1 MTIKITTGAA
11 VFAAGLVSTLALS
24 LPASAQ
30 SDAEKFFAGKQI
42 NFLIGSAPGGG
53 YGIYGTALA
62 HHIGKHLPGQPTVV
76 GRNLEGAGS
85 LIAANQLYTKSPKD
99 GTTFGALFMGAI
111 VEPLI
116 GDAPNLQFDARK
128 FEYIGSANRETSVCV
143 AWNDSPVKSFKDM
156 FTKELIVGASGKTS
170 SIQQYPTVL
179 NNVLGTKFKVVSG
192 YPGSRDAGLA
202 VERGETGGIC
212 GMQWTSFKATYKRWL
227 DEKKATIILQ
237 MGSPEGDPELNA
249 LGVPKVWEFV
259 KNDSDRKTLSAI
271 FSQMEFGRPYVL
283 PPGVPADRVAAY
295 RKAFDET
302 MKDPEFLAEAKKLGL
317 DIDPLT
323 GAQVTKVVD
332 EIYDTPPA
340 LVARAKAALK

>member
-1 MTIKITTGAA
+1 MTFRVSMAA
-11 VFAAGLVSTLALS
+11 TAIAAGLVSILILNQ
-24 LPASAQ
+24 PAAAQ
-30 SDAEKFFAGKQI
+30 SDIEKFFTGKQI

-62 HHIGKHLPGQPTVV
+62 HHIGKHLPGKPTIV

-85 LIAANQLYTKSPKD
+85 LIAANQLYNKSPKD

-128 FEYIGSANRETSVCV
+128 FEYIGSANRESSICI
-143 AWNDSPVKSFKDM
+143 AWNESPVHSFKDM
-156 FTKELIVGASGKTS
+156 FEKELIVGASGKTS
-170 SIQQYPTVL
+170 SIQQYPTIL

-192 YPGSRDAGLA
+192 YPGSREAGLA
-202 VERGETGGIC
+202 VERGEAGGIC
-212 GMQWTSFKATYKRWL
+212 GMQWTSFKASFPRWL
-227 DEKKATIILQ
+227 DEKKATIIVQ
-237 MGSPEGDPELNA
+237 MGSAEGDPELNA
-249 LGVPKVWEFV
+249 LGVPKIWEFV
-259 KNDSDRKTLSAI
+259 KNDDDRKTLAAI

-295 RKAFDET
+295 RKAFDDT

-323 GAQVTKVVD
+323 GAQVQKVVD
-332 EIYDTPPA
+332 ETYATPPA
-340 LVARAKAALK
+340 LVARAKEALK